1 MTVAKSRMQRNVR
14 NRKQER
20 KIFIT
25 IGIITLVL
33 IILLFIVST

>member
-20 KIFIT
+20 KIFII
-25 IGIITLVL
+25 IGVITLAL
-33 IILLFIVST
+33 IIILFITST

>member
-25 IGIITLVL
+25 IGLITLAL
-33 IILLFIVST
+33 IILFFFIYT

>member
-25 IGIITLVL
+25 IGIITLAL
-33 IILLFIVST
+33 IIILFIVST